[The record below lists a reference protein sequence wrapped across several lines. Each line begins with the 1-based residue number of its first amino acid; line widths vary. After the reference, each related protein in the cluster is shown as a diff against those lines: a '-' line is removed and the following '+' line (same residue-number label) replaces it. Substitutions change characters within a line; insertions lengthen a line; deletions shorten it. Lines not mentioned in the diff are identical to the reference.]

1 MSKSVRCRDPEPLTR
16 AVEDE
21 VEVLTLEPVPVPD
34 AVVLE
39 LVCDDLLV
47 PGVESGVLV
56 EFDM

>member
-1 MSKSVRCRDPEPLTR
+1 MRCRDPEPLTR

-34 AVVLE
+34 ASVLE
-39 LVCDDLLV
+39 LVCDDLLAS
-47 PGVESGVLV
+47 GVESGVLV

>member
-1 MSKSVRCRDPEPLTR
+1 MSKSVRCKEPEPLTR

-39 LVCDDLLV
+39 LVCEDLLAFD
-47 PGVESGVLV
+47 VESGVLV
-56 EFDM
+56 ELDM